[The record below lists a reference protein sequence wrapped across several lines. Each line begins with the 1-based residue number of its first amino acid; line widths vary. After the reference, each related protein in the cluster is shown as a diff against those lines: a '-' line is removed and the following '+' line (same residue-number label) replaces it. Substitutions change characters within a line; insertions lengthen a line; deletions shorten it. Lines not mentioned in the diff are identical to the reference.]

1 MLLKADFVGDWTAE
15 ARRIMEDDWAMD
27 LSQVSPKDLSVLFFH
42 AGKRRI
48 EPRPRVVKVSASFV
62 CPPDH
67 ASGWAALQTK
77 IEAGLD
83 LSPHLSLQIEKV
95 MAKDP
100 LLLDWGVYH
109 LHLGQAVHPKNG
121 SFVERTGPV
130 VFGYPT
136 KDAFHAIG
144 IYEHGSWSDSSI
156 IETLHA
162 NWPEL
167 TNRAKLEGVLSLSQ
181 NFTDEDRKKLRN
193 AGINVITA
201 LPDGTFLAPLGG
213 GYTGNGVSTEGVMA
227 SDKEL
232 DKMERIQDQLHAGAS
247 QIEKVLKAEGYDGT
261 QEVVARLNFAPD
273 KTWISFEGFAAT
285 LDVE

>member
-1 MLLKADFVGDWTAE
+1 MLLKADFVRDWTAE
-15 ARRIMEDDWAMD
+15 LRRIMENDWAMD
-27 LSQVSPKDLSVLFFH
+27 LSQIPPKDFLALFFH

-62 CPPDH
+62 CPPNH
-67 ASGWAALQTK
+67 ASGWATLHTK
-77 IEAGLD
+77 IETGLD

-95 MAKDP
+95 MGKDP

-121 SFVERTGPV
+121 SFIERTGPV

-136 KDAFHAIG
+136 IDAFHAIG

-156 IETLHA
+156 IETLHS

-167 TNRAKLEGVLSLSQ
+167 TNHAKLEGVLSLAQ
-181 NFTDEDRKKLRN
+181 NFTDEDRKKLRK

-201 LPDGTFLAPLGG
+201 LSDGTFLAPLGG
-213 GYTGNGVSTEGVMA
+213 GYSGNGVSIEGVIS

-232 DKMERIQDQLHAGAS
+232 DKIQGLQDQLYALAHL
-247 QIEKVLKAEGYDGT
+247 IEEPLKAEGYDGR
-261 QEVVARLNFAPD
+261 QEVIARLNFTRD
-273 KTWISFEGFAAT
+273 KIWISFEGFTAT
-285 LDVE
+285 LIVD